1 MPIIIVKMGKGRTVE
16 KKREL
21 VGALTKLAVEKLDAK
36 EEWVT
41 VLIEELDGQNWGVG
55 GELLSDTF
63 GSGRGGESADR

>member
-1 MPIIIVKMGKGRTVE
+1 MPIITVKIGKGRTVE

-21 VGALTKLAVEKLDAK
+21 VEALTKVAVEKLDAK

-41 VLIEELDGQNWGVG
+41 VLIEELDGQNWAVA

-63 GSGRGGESADR
+63 GPGRGAQGGNQ